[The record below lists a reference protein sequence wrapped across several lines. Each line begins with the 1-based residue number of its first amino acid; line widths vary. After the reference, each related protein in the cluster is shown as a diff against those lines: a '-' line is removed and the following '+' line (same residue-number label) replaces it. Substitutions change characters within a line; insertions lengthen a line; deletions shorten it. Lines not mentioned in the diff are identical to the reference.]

1 MKLKVFGGS
10 SVGHRRQLRVI
21 VLAASRTEAV
31 AAFNA
36 AGENV
41 SYRYVHDYYLDTANV
56 RELAVAEK
64 AGRGVVLARGL
75 DDFYGEYVPLKRAR

>member
-10 SVGHRRQLRVI
+10 SVGHGGNLRVI

-31 AAFNA
+31 AALKA

-41 SYRYVHDYYLDTANV
+41 SYCYVRDYYSDTGNV
-56 RELAVAEK
+56 RELAVAESV
-64 AGRGVVLARGL
+64 GRGVVLARGL